1 MKKKEKKKDMQ
12 NTKVMLPILANT
24 MQLDNTQTHVDMQT
38 NHQNKIEKMVDRSPS
53 VWVWGLK
60 VQILFFAS

>member
-1 MKKKEKKKDMQ
+1 MQ

-53 VWVWGLK
+53 V
-60 VQILFFAS
+60 